1 MRLGLLQDDAEWHAA
16 MNDAAHTAM
25 SPQIRLLYIV
35 LLEFCSPADPIALF
49 EQHWLQLADDFARR
63 HPTAQADVLR
73 VMVAL
78 DVEHL
83 LRQKNKNLAD
93 FGIERISPSVDMR
106 FCCATS

>member
-49 EQHWLQLADDFARR
+49 EQHWLQMADDFDLLGSIQLLGLMSCVRW
-63 HPTAQADVLR
+63 LR
-73 VMVAL
+73 W
-78 DVEHL
+78 
-83 LRQKNKNLAD
+83 
-93 FGIERISPSVDMR
+93 
-106 FCCATS
+106 T